1 MNRIKSI
8 SSKQVIRIDPEI
20 QINWEC
26 PKCKKKHKEIYRM
39 PLLQKDMGFTEVTC
53 KKCNEIME
61 VEFRPDG
68 SIYL

>member
-1 MNRIKSI
+1 
-8 SSKQVIRIDPEI
+8 
-20 QINWEC
+20 
-26 PKCKKKHKEIYRM
+26 M
-39 PLLQKDMGFTEVTC
+39 PLLQKDMGFIEVTC